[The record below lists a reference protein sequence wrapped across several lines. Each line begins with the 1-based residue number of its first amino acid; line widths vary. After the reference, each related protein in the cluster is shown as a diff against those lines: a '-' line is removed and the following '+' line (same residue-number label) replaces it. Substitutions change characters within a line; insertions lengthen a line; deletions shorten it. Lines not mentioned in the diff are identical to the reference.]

1 MQKKIEDVFKI
12 NEEQPLFY
20 IESGSR
26 LWGIAS
32 PDSDY
37 DVRGFHLQSKQQYF
51 DFKKHRDIIEIM
63 DGDFDFVSYDIDKM
77 FVLLSKSNPTV
88 FEWIRAHISYMNNLP
103 HWQQLQKDIIANFD
117 FKSLYYHYL
126 SLAKGNIHLMKK
138 EKKFTYKTVF
148 YTIRGLLSADLS
160 AQKIIPE
167 LLIDKLFQQFNAAH
181 EVLQIAK
188 ESLYRKKQ
196 SAEKETVDLPTRET
210 ILVAIKKYATQ
221 LEGNLPKI
229 DHHQKKLN
237 DILTAYSFAIKQKY
251 YS

>member
-1 MQKKIEDVFKI
+1 
-12 NEEQPLFY
+12 
-20 IESGSR
+20 
-26 LWGIAS
+26 
-32 PDSDY
+32 
-37 DVRGFHLQSKQQYF
+37 
-51 DFKKHRDIIEIM
+51 
-63 DGDFDFVSYDIDKM
+63 
-77 FVLLSKSNPTV
+77 
-88 FEWIRAHISYMNNLP
+88 MNNLP